1 MARQRRMPA
10 EKDTSAERPTEVL
23 SHNRKAER
31 KRRLEQSLT
40 VLRRQEERLVQFID
54 HRQSREAYRCASFA
68 DFAPIVGVSMARV
81 QRVDAAPVERQ
92 GGPNL
97 LRFAHRPLPELRAA
111 LLQVRSEI
119 VATEQALRH
128 MEYHH
133 HSNLAQTNQVR
144 PISESI
150 VRDSRAIRQF
160 AGVVLASVRTM
171 HESLSW
177 RCLGR
182 RAATASPVVA
192 LWLLVALLYFC
203 WKYQVW
209 LIAP

>member
-1 MARQRRMPA
+1 MERQRRMPA

-23 SHNRKAER
+23 GHNRKAER

-40 VLRRQEERLVQFID
+40 VLRRQEERLVQLID

-133 HSNLAQTNQVR
+133 HSNFAQTNQVR
-144 PISESI
+144 CILMAI
-150 VRDSRAIRQF
+150 GGDSRNSQF
-160 AGVVLASVRTM
+160 AGAVLASVHM
-171 HESLSW
+171 VHEGMSW

-182 RAATASPVVA
+182 RAATASPIVA
-192 LWLLVALLYFC
+192 LWLLVALLYIC